1 MVGFSSCLDLLMDGR
16 VISSKTSYL
25 FDLKTALILTVLFFE
40 TKLFKLAKRSWSL
53 LNQKNDFC
61 DNFTVNRLGFGV
73 NDILPE
79 KLVGIIQILVSQ
91 IEFLVLIMFCL
102 GDRTKNSVRLKNTIS
117 KRFLSRYDDLINVYV
132 PPSINNCPATTNSQL
147 SSFLPAYKLLSN
159 VKLQNKKADIEKD
172 VSFILRLFPL
182 LQY

>member
-1 MVGFSSCLDLLMDGR
+1 MFSTEYNRTEGNIQITEKRRLSNKTVYSSKKELKNNHNIMVGFSSCLDLLMDGR

-40 TKLFKLAKRSWSL
+40 TKFFKLAKRSWSL

-79 KLVGIIQILVSQ
+79 KLVGII
-91 IEFLVLIMFCL
+91 
-102 GDRTKNSVRLKNTIS
+102 
-117 KRFLSRYDDLINVYV
+117 
-132 PPSINNCPATTNSQL
+132 
-147 SSFLPAYKLLSN
+147 
-159 VKLQNKKADIEKD
+159 
-172 VSFILRLFPL
+172 
-182 LQY
+182 